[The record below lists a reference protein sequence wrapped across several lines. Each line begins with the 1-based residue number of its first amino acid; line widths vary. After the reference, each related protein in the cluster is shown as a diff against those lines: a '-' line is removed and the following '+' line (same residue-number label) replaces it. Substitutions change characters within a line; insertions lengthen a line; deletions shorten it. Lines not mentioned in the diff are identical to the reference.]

1 MPKRTQT
8 SSTPHDAVKTN
19 FDFEQFSKEASGRLL
34 QGESLSSVMAPL
46 LKQIIEKAL
55 EGELDAHL
63 AAERSATF
71 EGLDKPSQNRRNGL
85 LPKDVK
91 TSHGQL
97 EIKTSRDRNGTFE
110 PKLIPKWSREL
121 GTDLEKKLL
130 SLYGLGMS
138 YNDIRK
144 HVQELYGLEISESYL
159 SQVTDKILPAI
170 VEWQNRPLS
179 EMYVLVYLDAMYVQ
193 VRENGKVQ
201 QKAIFNVI
209 GVDIHGKKDVLGFY
223 FAETE
228 SAKVWRDVLQDLQRR
243 GVKDILIVSVDGLT
257 GFKAA
262 IQDVFPKALV
272 QRCIV
277 HCIRYA
283 LRLVAS
289 KDTSEFLKDLKAI
302 YQANTLA
309 EAEYAL
315 QYFADKWGK
324 KYAQSVGTWVNNWH
338 EIATLFEFKPPLRKL
353 MYTTNSIE
361 AYHRQQ
367 RRILKTKSAF
377 VNEEA
382 LKKLLFLNMQ
392 NITQTWNKNTTQW
405 KAILNELVDY
415 FGDRVEKY
423 INSF

>member
-1 MPKRTQT
+1 MNR
-8 SSTPHDAVKTN
+8 AR
-19 FDFEQFSKEASGRLL
+19 KE
-34 QGESLSSVMAPL
+34 EV
-46 LKQIIEKAL
+46 AL
-55 EGELDAHL
+55 EFKDMFAQSE
-63 AAERSATF
+63 ATF
-71 EGLDKPSQNRRNGL
+71 VVEYKSIDVPSMQRLRR
-85 LPKDVK
+85 
-91 TSHGQL
+91 
-97 EIKTSRDRNGTFE
+97 
-110 PKLIPKWSREL
+110 
-121 GTDLEKKLL
+121 DLRAKNASLRVTKARLMKKAF
-130 SLYGLGMS
+130 
-138 YNDIRK
+138 
-144 HVQELYGLEISESYL
+144 Q
-159 SQVTDKILPAI
+159 
-170 VEWQNRPLS
+170 
-179 EMYVLVYLDAMYVQ
+179 
-193 VRENGKVQ
+193 
-201 QKAIFNVI
+201 
-209 GVDIHGKKDVLGFY
+209 GVP
-223 FAETE
+223 E
-228 SAKVWRDVLQDLQRR
+228 
-243 GVKDILIVSVDGLT
+243 
-257 GFKAA
+257 AA
-262 IQDVFPKALV
+262 
-272 QRCIV
+272 
-277 HCIRYA
+277 
-283 LRLVAS
+283 
-289 KDTSEFLKDLKAI
+289 EFLKDLKAI